1 MELISDHLKKPTVKA
16 CTFTEWQTWNNSP
29 KFDNKSFI
37 ETFDGGQSFAW
48 VRSQDYLEGI
58 FNKTVVRL
66 RLYNKKLLISIP
78 KTADIETTYK
88 ALSDYLALTVDFNK
102 IKNELPWRSDPIL
115 KQSINAFPYLRIL
128 KQPLEE
134 TLFGFLCS
142 STKQIAQIKEI
153 VQTTSTYYGKTQY
166 SRYHSLPSWE
176 RIASLSETD
185 LRGLKLGYRARY
197 IHQTAQRLKS
207 NPNILTSLP
216 NLNTIE
222 AKKLLL
228 SLPGI
233 GSKIA
238 DCILLFG
245 LGRLESFPIDT
256 WIEKI
261 LRKAYGLETL
271 STQQLQSFAK
281 AHFGDYAGFAQQ
293 FLFAAARSGELKLKT
308 A

>member
-1 MELISDHLKKPTVKA
+1 MKA
-16 CTFTEWQTWNNSP
+16 CTFTEWQTWTDSP

-48 VRSQDYLEGI
+48 VRTQDYLEGI

-66 RLYNKKLLISIP
+66 RLNNRKLMIAIP
-78 KTADIETTYK
+78 KTADQETIYK
-88 ALSDYLALTVDFNK
+88 ALSSYLALDLDFTK
-102 IKNELPWRSDPIL
+102 IKNALPWRSDPIL
-115 KQSINAFPYLRIL
+115 KQSIDAFPYLRIL
-128 KQPLEE
+128 QQPLEE

-153 VQTTSTYYGKTQY
+153 VQTTSSHYGKEPY
-166 SRYHSLPSWE
+166 PGYHSLPSWE
-176 RIASLSETD
+176 RLASLSETD
-185 LRGLKLGYRARY
+185 LRRLKLGYRARY
-197 IHQTAQRLKS
+197 IHQTAQQLKS
-207 NPNILTSLP
+207 NPNLLSSLP
-216 NLNTIE
+216 NLSTIE

-228 SLPGI
+228 SLPGV

-261 LRKAYGLETL
+261 LRKAYGLDTF
-271 STQQLQSFAK
+271 STEQLQSFAQ

>member
-1 MELISDHLKKPTVKA
+1 MKA
-16 CTFTEWQTWNNSP
+16 CTFTKWQTWTNSP

-58 FNKTVVRL
+58 FNNTVVRL
-66 RLYNKKLLISIP
+66 RLNNRKLMIAIP
-78 KTADIETTYK
+78 KTADKETIEK
-88 ALSDYLALTVDFNK
+88 ALSNYLALDVDFNK

-115 KQSINAFPYLRIL
+115 KQSIDAFPYLRIL
-128 KQPLEE
+128 QQPLEE

-153 VQTTSTYYGKTQY
+153 VQTTSSHYGKEPY
-166 SRYHSLPSWE
+166 PGYHSLPSWK
-176 RIASLSETD
+176 RLASLSETD

-197 IHQTAQRLKS
+197 IHQTAQQLKS
-207 NPNILTSLP
+207 NPNLLTSLP
-216 NLNTIE
+216 NLSTIE

-228 SLPGI
+228 SLPGV

-261 LRKAYGLETL
+261 LRKAYGLDTF
-271 STQQLQSFAK
+271 STEQLQSFAR